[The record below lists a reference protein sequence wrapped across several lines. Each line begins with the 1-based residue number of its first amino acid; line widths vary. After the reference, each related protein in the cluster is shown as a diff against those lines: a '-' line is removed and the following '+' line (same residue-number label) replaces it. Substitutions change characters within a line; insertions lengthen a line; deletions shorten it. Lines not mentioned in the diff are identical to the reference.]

1 MAVMIRLARGGTKKR
16 PYYRIVVADKRA
28 ARDGDFIEKVGAY
41 NPLLGKDVKERLVM
55 NVDRIKHWLSV
66 GAQPSETLARFLTA
80 AGLYSVKPRYEIKAK
95 GSRMKKKASEAA
107 AKAAEA
113 AAAPAEAPA
122 ADNAAA

>member
-16 PYYRIVVADKRA
+16 PYYRIVVADKRS

-41 NPLLGKDVKERLVM
+41 NPLLAKDAKERLVL
-55 NVDRIKHWLSV
+55 NEDRIKHWLSV
-66 GAQPSETLARFLTA
+66 GAQPSETLARFLTK

-95 GSRMKKKASEAA
+95 GSRLKKKAAEAA

-113 AAAPAEAPA
+113 ASAPAEAPA